1 MTAAVLAACSG
12 DEFINGQAEAD
23 AVSLKLDVKE
33 NDWRGETVE
42 VTRSGETLEG
52 LRTSTSGFGLYCSN
66 PLNYTNAQVT
76 WDGSLWRIGSGYYT
90 YWERSKTGT
99 VPVYAYAPYMAEPTV
114 NGSSLTFTAQNLG
127 YPGYTDKLSGDNADL
142 LYANTTY
149 DLNNTDPAMLTF
161 NHALAKMTFGTVTN
175 NSGQT
180 LSLKGFTVTGTFN
193 TQADLNLATG
203 VWSNHTTT
211 ADDYEISFPPA
222 FVTVVSYASEIPAE
236 PDHPYAVIEPL
247 LDKQT
252 ALPNMPNRSLLL
264 IPNADGK
271 IEVTVGV
278 KSNVANENF
287 SFPVTLEQG
296 EDKTY
301 NITIGKNFEVELTNY

>member
-1 MTAAVLAACSG
+1 MVTAAVLAACSG

-52 LRTSTSGFGLYCSN
+52 LRTSGFGLYCSN
-66 PLNYTNAQVT
+66 LNYTNAQVT
-76 WDGSLWRIGSGYYT
+76 WNGSLWVIGSGYYT

-114 NGSSLTFTAQNLG
+114 NGNLLTFVADTN
-127 YPGYTDKLSGDNADL
+127 PGNPEQLSGDNADL

-149 DLNNTDPAMLTF
+149 DLSNTDPAMLTF

-180 LSLKGFTVTGTFN
+180 LNLQGFTVTGTFN
-193 TQADLNLATG
+193 TQADLDLATG

-211 ADDYEISFPPA
+211 ADDYEISFPY
-222 FVTVVSYASEIPAE
+222 T
-236 PDHPYAVIEPL
+236 VIEPL

-287 SFPVTLEQG
+287 SFPVTLEKG